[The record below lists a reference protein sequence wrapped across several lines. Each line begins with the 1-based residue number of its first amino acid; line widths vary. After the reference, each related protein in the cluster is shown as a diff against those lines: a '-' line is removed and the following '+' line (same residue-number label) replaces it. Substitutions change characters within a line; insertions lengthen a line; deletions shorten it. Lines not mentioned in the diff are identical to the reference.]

1 MLASSG
7 AGRQSERPPNE
18 DLAVL
23 VALGRV
29 DHVQTGI
36 QRAPEESRDRA
47 AAHPLV
53 ADLGAAEAE
62 NASDHIRLA
71 EPALLHRCYYLR
83 RRERGAAWRPS
94 RRTRSTSSSPTR
106 GPPSRRRGSPLGS
119 PRSATTWRGFSAT
132 PIS

>member
-1 MLASSG
+1 MYSFFFFQAEDGIRDVAVTGVQTCALPIWA
-7 AGRQSERPPNE
+7 ERPPNE

-62 NASDHIRLA
+62 HARDHIRLA
-71 EPALLHRCYYLR
+71 EPALLHRCYYL
-83 RRERGAAWRPS
+83 
-94 RRTRSTSSSPTR
+94 
-106 GPPSRRRGSPLGS
+106 
-119 PRSATTWRGFSAT
+119 
-132 PIS
+132 